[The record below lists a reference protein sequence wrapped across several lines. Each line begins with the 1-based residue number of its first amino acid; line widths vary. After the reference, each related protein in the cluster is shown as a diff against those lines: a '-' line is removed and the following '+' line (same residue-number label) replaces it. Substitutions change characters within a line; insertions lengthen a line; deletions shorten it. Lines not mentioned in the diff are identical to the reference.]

1 MPFKLSGA
9 VIVTLPKVSRLVLI
23 GGYSGTDDEFC
34 DKIMEL
40 TNTNPMEWIVL
51 DQELE
56 SARYGHVAY
65 IIPDQLTSCKLMEEE
80 HIIQYSNFTNAK
92 KRARVFRDPYQNPV
106 ATHKECSLC
115 PHTSLFGK
123 YLTLFK
129 NKLLTKVDTQTNG
142 RCHENHCIKR
152 PSHL

>member
-80 HIIQYSNFTNAK
+80 HIIQNDLSHTTQCQGGK
-92 KRARVFRDPYQNPV
+92 GGG
-106 ATHKECSLC
+106 SLAQ
-115 PHTSLFGK
+115 S
-123 YLTLFK
+123 
-129 NKLLTKVDTQTNG
+129 
-142 RCHENHCIKR
+142 
-152 PSHL
+152 S